1 MPDAMKN
8 IGSMAGK
15 IGGGGGP
22 GGGGTKWGAILPA
35 ALAGF
40 GLYGNIKGSNQRNA
54 ELARLDAAQKKWT
67 NMSPAQLAE
76 MVAKTEAP
84 LSADLTANVGNQ
96 VNAMMAERGL
106 AQAPGIFASSLAQGL
121 APYEQANRDAAMK
134 LVFQQMGL
142 PMEYAQS
149 ILGGIAPGTDLSN
162 PLAMIMRYLGGGG
175 GGGVI
180 PMSGND
186 PTTMPP
192 DMSTG
197 GLPSGPFP
205 SWPPSTPP
213 IFGGGGTDL
222 GPGYNPGWASGG

>member
-1 MPDAMKN
+1 MTEVLSKV
-8 IGSMAGK
+8 GK
-15 IGGGGGP
+15 IASQGLGKLGGGAGP
-22 GGGGTKWGAILPA
+22 TGHTSPWAAALPA

-106 AQAPGIFASSLAQGL
+106 AQAPGIFAASLAQGL
-121 APYEQANRDAAMK
+121 APYQQANRDAAMK

-149 ILGGIAPGTDLSN
+149 ILGGIAPGADLSN
-162 PLAMIMRYLGGGG
+162 PLAMIMRYLGGSGG
-175 GGGVI
+175 GGGGGII

-186 PTTMPP
+186 PTSMPP

-197 GLPSGPFP
+197 GLPSEPFP

-213 IFGGGGTDL
+213 IFGGGGT
-222 GPGYNPGWASGG
+222 WSQ

>member
-84 LSADLTANVGNQ
+84 LSADLTA
-96 VNAMMAERGL
+96 
-106 AQAPGIFASSLAQGL
+106 
-121 APYEQANRDAAMK
+121 
-134 LVFQQMGL
+134 GL
-142 PMEYAQS
+142 PDFIKNEIKALLKNDGRLASVGLMHYLPELLREALHALLGFPNRLS
-149 ILGGIAPGTDLSN
+149 IFLQGDVLRGTRETE
-162 PLAMIMRYLGGGG
+162 I
-175 GGGVI
+175 
-180 PMSGND
+180 
-186 PTTMPP
+186 T
-192 DMSTG
+192 
-197 GLPSGPFP
+197 
-205 SWPPSTPP
+205 
-213 IFGGGGTDL
+213 
-222 GPGYNPGWASGG
+222 